1 MVERFIVFEGAAGE
15 RTDGFV
21 EPGWRARSVF
31 GPHRHSRLV
40 PGLLIRWGFLLEVV
54 QSHQHG
60 PAGCLPAAS
69 FFHSRHTPGS
79 FYLVRRTQGSSRS
92 RTGWVRRSSRSSS
105 AVGNRS
111 SAPATGRSAG
121 CAQLP
126 RPGQGNRDGRRA
138 GKSLAL
144 DTTDV

>member
-60 PAGCLPAAS
+60 PAGCLPACRELLSQQA
-69 FFHSRHTPGS
+69 HPGLVLPRAANPGQLAVEDGLGEAVIAE
-79 FYLVRRTQGSSRS
+79 LVRRGQQVLCACDWTLGRMCAAAATRS
-92 RTGWVRRSSRSSS
+92 RES
-105 AVGNRS
+105 
-111 SAPATGRSAG
+111 
-121 CAQLP
+121 
-126 RPGQGNRDGRRA
+126 
-138 GKSLAL
+138 
-144 DTTDV
+144 